1 MAMNEPDPDGQS
13 SRLIHFTPLRYP
25 GGKGRLA
32 PFVKAIIQKNRLMD
46 GEYVEPYAGGAA
58 IAFELLLHEY
68 VSHVHIND
76 ISRPVYAF
84 WKSALYDTDR
94 LSRLIRDT
102 RLNMKMRDKQ
112 KNILTHQDDYD
123 DLALGFAMFFLNRT
137 NRSGILNAG
146 VIGGRDQT
154 GPWKMDARYNA
165 DELVRRITAIARMRS
180 RISLTRLDALQF
192 LRQGCKRWPEK
203 TLIYCDPP
211 YYVKGRDL
219 YYDYY
224 KHADH
229 ERVAAFVTNEIHR
242 QSWIVSYD
250 DVREVR
256 DLYARRARVKYQIGY
271 SARSSRRGAEIMFF
285 SDSLQVPQLVGAIKQ
300 IRERLSSTKLKRTA

>member
-1 MAMNEPDPDGQS
+1 MAMNQPDPDGLS

-32 PFVKAIIQKNRLMD
+32 PFVKAIIEKNRLMD

-84 WKSALYDTDR
+84 WKSALDDTDR

-102 RLNMKMRDKQ
+102 RLTMKVRDKQ
-112 KNILTHQDDYD
+112 KNILTHQGDYD

-146 VIGGRDQT
+146 VIGGRDQS

-165 DELVRRITAIARMRS
+165 AELARRIAAIARMRT
-180 RISLTRLDALQF
+180 RISLTQLDALRF

-224 KHADH
+224 EHEDH
-229 ERVAAFVTNEIHR
+229 ERVAALVTQIVR
-242 QSWIVSYD
+242 QKWIVSYD
-250 DVREVR
+250 DVKQVR
-256 DLYARRARVKYQIGY
+256 DLYAESERVKYSIGY
-271 SARSSRRGAEIMFF
+271 SARSSRQGAEIMFF
-285 SDSLQVPQLVGAIKQ
+285 SQSLRVPQVIGAIKQ
-300 IRERLSSTKLKRTA
+300 IKELRSAAKLRRTA